1 MDFNDEKE
9 NDYDY
14 DFEISKSYQSLNQ
27 ALTQA
32 KQPHSLELSRFT
44 CAVPERIGYKY
55 VTRAIVPFDQIF
67 EPKINSNNNT
77 VRRDKNPTYIN
88 SLIDSFKNGIEYSKP
103 VPILVRKTGVNSN
116 DKVTNYERQDG
127 NNRHEA
133 LSHLGFT
140 EYVHDILEYDPTC
153 GYTEEEARI
162 TLQLDSNNH
171 VVQSPTSKDDV
182 TRAVIQLLQS
192 GSTIVKPEELS
203 VRLYVDRHCSYM
215 PKTLRDSA
223 VAQIV
228 SEWNTLTLTLKSTNP
243 NAQPIQRNFNTYSA
257 FDVKTFINNDKHGYQ
272 HAGEFDNFRK
282 KYAYSMKEGSER
294 SNIIN
299 AIVKWN
305 KEVVVKKTP
314 GVKGIYFIAHTSP
327 PTKNETME
335 RKLTKMQDEI
345 STFENAILECAAY
358 HAKHNKFPWEI
369 IGRLPQLPT
378 DGDEIITVKD
388 KKFLNNNN

>member
-1 MDFNDEKE
+1 MDFNAEKE

-14 DFEISKSYQSLNQ
+14 DFEIPKSYQSLNQ
-27 ALTQA
+27 VLTQA
-32 KQPHSLELSRFT
+32 KQPHTIELSRFT
-44 CAVPERIGYKY
+44 CGIPERIGFKY
-55 VTRAIVPFDQIF
+55 VTRAIVPFDQIY

-77 VRRDKNPTYIN
+77 VRKDKCPTYIN
-88 SLIDSFKNGIEYSKP
+88 ALIDSFRNGIEHSRP
-103 VPILVRKTGVNSN
+103 VPILVRKTGVNAS
-116 DKVTNYERQDG
+116 DKVTNYERYDG

-133 LSHLGFT
+133 LTIVGFT
-140 EYVHDILEYDPTC
+140 EYVFDILEYDPSS
-153 GYTEEEARI
+153 GVGEEEARI
-162 TLQLDSNNH
+162 TLQLKANDH
-171 VVQSPTSKDDV
+171 VIQSPTSKDDV
-182 TRAVIQLLQS
+182 IRAVLQLLQI
-192 GSTIVKPEELS
+192 GATMVKPDELS
-203 VRLYVDRHCSYM
+203 VRLYVDRQCSYM
-215 PKTLRDSA
+215 PKTVRDSA
-223 VAQIV
+223 VSQII
-228 SEWNTLTLTLKSTNP
+228 SEWNDLQLKSTNP

-335 RKLTKMQDEI
+335 KKLTKMQDEI

-358 HAKHNKFPWEI
+358 HAKHGKFPWEI

-378 DGDEIITVKD
+378 DGDEVITTKD
-388 KKFLNNNN
+388 KKFFNNNN

>member
-1 MDFNDEKE
+1 MDFNTQHNY
-9 NDYDY
+9 NDYN
-14 DFEISKSYQSLNQ
+14 DFDDSKSLQSLDQ

-77 VRRDKNPTYIN
+77 VRKTKCPTYIN
-88 SLIDSFKNGIEYSKP
+88 SLIDSFRNGIEYSRP

-116 DKVTNYERQDG
+116 DKVTNYERYDG
-127 NNRHEA
+127 NNRDEA
-133 LSHLGFT
+133 LKHLGFT
-140 EYVHDILEYDPTC
+140 EYVHDILEYDPAC

-192 GSTIVKPEELS
+192 GSTIVKSEELS
-203 VRLYVDRHCSYM
+203 IRLYVDRHCSYM

-228 SEWNTLTLTLKSTNP
+228 SEWNTLTLKSTNP
-243 NAQPIQRNFNTYSA
+243 NAQPIVRNFNTYSA

-272 HAGEFDNFRK
+272 HGGDFDNFRK

-299 AIVKWN
+299 AIMKWY
-305 KEVVVKKTP
+305 KEVTVKKTP
-314 GVKGIYFIAHTSP
+314 GVKGVYFIAHTSP
-327 PTKNETME
+327 PTKNEAIE
-335 RKLTKMQDEI
+335 QKLTKMQDEI

-378 DGDEIITVKD
+378 DGDEIITIKD
-388 KKFLNNNN
+388 KKFFNNNN